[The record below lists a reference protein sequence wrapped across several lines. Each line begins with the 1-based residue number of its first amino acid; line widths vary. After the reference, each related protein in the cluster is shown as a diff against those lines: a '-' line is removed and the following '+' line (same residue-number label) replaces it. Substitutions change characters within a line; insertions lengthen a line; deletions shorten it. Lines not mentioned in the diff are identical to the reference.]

1 MTYATKSPWVI
12 HYDGS
17 SCNGCDIEVLAA
29 LCPGFDVERFGIIN
43 TGNPKHA
50 DIFLVTGSVNEQNIG
65 VVQEI
70 YNQMVEPKVVIA
82 CGICACS
89 AGIFHDCYNVI
100 GGVDQAIPVDVY
112 APGCAVRPEAIID
125 AVVQGLGILEEKI
138 ESPAGAKERGVRNVT
153 LQSEFIPL
161 TIEGLP
167 ALAAEKKAEGAR
179 FVQMLCV
186 NTEEGIDLVYSFM
199 KDGVLTNHEIKG
211 VKKGTTVPSV
221 TDQFLA
227 AFVFENEAHDLF
239 GVDIE
244 GIAID
249 FGGNF
254 YALAQKEPMTIISPE
269 QKAAREKARKVAEA
283 KAAKERAAKAAEA
296 SYVASHPEAKSKPTG
311 DVIKPSGSDDLDARL
326 AGVDPEKVARVK
338 AAIAAKAKKEAAAKQ
353 AAADEKIANLDPEK
367 AAKVKAAL
375 EAKAAREAAKTETE
389 KEGE

>member
-1 MTYATKSPWVI
+1 M
-12 HYDGS
+12 
-17 SCNGCDIEVLAA
+17 
-29 LCPGFDVERFGIIN
+29 
-43 TGNPKHA
+43 
-50 DIFLVTGSVNEQNIG
+50 
-65 VVQEI
+65 
-70 YNQMVEPKVVIA
+70 
-82 CGICACS
+82 
-89 AGIFHDCYNVI
+89 
-100 GGVDQAIPVDVY
+100 
-112 APGCAVRPEAIID
+112 
-125 AVVQGLGILEEKI
+125 
-138 ESPAGAKERGVRNVT
+138 RNVT

-311 DVIKPSGSDDLDARL
+311 DVIKPPGSDDLDARL

-353 AAADEKIANLDPEK
+353 AAVDEKIANLDPEK
-367 AAKVKAAL
+367 ASKVKAAL

>member
-1 MTYATKSPWVI
+1 
-12 HYDGS
+12 
-17 SCNGCDIEVLAA
+17 
-29 LCPGFDVERFGIIN
+29 
-43 TGNPKHA
+43 
-50 DIFLVTGSVNEQNIG
+50 
-65 VVQEI
+65 
-70 YNQMVEPKVVIA
+70 
-82 CGICACS
+82 
-89 AGIFHDCYNVI
+89 
-100 GGVDQAIPVDVY
+100 
-112 APGCAVRPEAIID
+112 
-125 AVVQGLGILEEKI
+125 
-138 ESPAGAKERGVRNVT
+138 
-153 LQSEFIPL
+153 
-161 TIEGLP
+161 
-167 ALAAEKKAEGAR
+167 
-179 FVQMLCV
+179 MLCV

-254 YALAQKEPMTIISPE
+254 YALAQKEPMT
-269 QKAAREKARKVAEA
+269 
-283 KAAKERAAKAAEA
+283 
-296 SYVASHPEAKSKPTG
+296 
-311 DVIKPSGSDDLDARL
+311 
-326 AGVDPEKVARVK
+326 
-338 AAIAAKAKKEAAAKQ
+338 AAKAKKEAAAKQ

>member
-1 MTYATKSPWVI
+1 M
-12 HYDGS
+12 
-17 SCNGCDIEVLAA
+17 
-29 LCPGFDVERFGIIN
+29 
-43 TGNPKHA
+43 
-50 DIFLVTGSVNEQNIG
+50 
-65 VVQEI
+65 
-70 YNQMVEPKVVIA
+70 
-82 CGICACS
+82 
-89 AGIFHDCYNVI
+89 
-100 GGVDQAIPVDVY
+100 
-112 APGCAVRPEAIID
+112 
-125 AVVQGLGILEEKI
+125 
-138 ESPAGAKERGVRNVT
+138 T

-338 AAIAAKAKKEAAAKQ
+338 AAIAAKAKKEAAV
-353 AAADEKIANLDPEK
+353 DEKIANLDPEK

>member
-112 APGCAVRPEAIID
+112 APGCAVRPRPSSRCGRA
-125 AVVQGLGILEEKI
+125 GTRYPGRKI
-138 ESPAGAKERGVRNVT
+138 RNPASKRKGVRNVT
-153 LQSEFIPL
+153 LQSDSSRSPSR
-161 TIEGLP
+161 
-167 ALAAEKKAEGAR
+167 ACRRSQRKKKAEGAR

-227 AFVFENEAHDLF
+227 AFVFEHEAHDLF

-254 YALAQKEPMTIISPE
+254 YALAQKRAHDHHRPE
-269 QKAAREKARKVAEA
+269 QKARAKARKVAEG
-283 KAAKERAAKAAEA
+283 ESRREA
-296 SYVASHPEAKSKPTG
+296 RCEGRGGLVRGEPSRGGGKPTG
-311 DVIKPSGSDDLDARL
+311 VIKPSGSDDLDARL
-326 AGVDPEKVARVK
+326 AGVDRGSPASRRPSPRRPEGGCG
-338 AAIAAKAKKEAAAKQ
+338 EAGG
-353 AAADEKIANLDPEK
+353 
-367 AAKVKAAL
+367 
-375 EAKAAREAAKTETE
+375 RR
-389 KEGE
+389 

>member
-1 MTYATKSPWVI
+1 M
-12 HYDGS
+12 
-17 SCNGCDIEVLAA
+17 A
-29 LCPGFDVERFGIIN
+29 LETTFV
-43 TGNPKHA
+43 
-50 DIFLVTGSVNEQNIG
+50 
-65 VVQEI
+65 
-70 YNQMVEPKVVIA
+70 
-82 CGICACS
+82 
-89 AGIFHDCYNVI
+89 
-100 GGVDQAIPVDVY
+100 
-112 APGCAVRPEAIID
+112 
-125 AVVQGLGILEEKI
+125 
-138 ESPAGAKERGVRNVT
+138 
-153 LQSEFIPL
+153 PL
-161 TIEGLP
+161 TVEELP
-167 ALAAEKKAEGAR
+167 ALAAAKKDGGWR
-179 FVQMLCV
+179 FVQLLAV
-186 NTEEGIDLVYSFM
+186 NTEDGIDLVYSFM
-199 KDGVLTNHEIKG
+199 KDNLLENHEIKG
-211 VKKGTTVPSV
+211 VQKGTTVPSI
-221 TDQFLA
+221 TDRFLE
-227 AFVFENEAHDLF
+227 AFVFENETHDLF
-239 GVDIE
+239 GVDVQ